1 MDLTPDQVALAVERH
16 NCPDC
21 DAAAPAA
28 PGREDRRD
36 KRGYR
41 KDEPHGMKKR
51 EISQVLTKV
60 FQGLRANGVR
70 PAAVAG
76 ELGLTV
82 DEMNKMLFGLTIT
95 MVEGGGE
102 QTEREPRRALSLV
115 N

>member
-1 MDLTPDQVALAVERH
+1 M
-16 NCPDC
+16 
-21 DAAAPAA
+21 
-28 PGREDRRD
+28 
-36 KRGYR
+36 
-41 KDEPHGMKKR
+41 
-51 EISQVLTKV
+51 
-60 FQGLRANGVR
+60 R

>member
-1 MDLTPDQVALAVERH
+1 MTRQRLPRLGGKT
-16 NCPDC
+16 
-21 DAAAPAA
+21 AA
-28 PGREDRRD
+28 
-36 KRGYR
+36 KY
-41 KDEPHGMKKR
+41 
-51 EISQVLTKV
+51 
-60 FQGLRANGVR
+60 QGLRANGVR

>member
-1 MDLTPDQVALAVERH
+1 MTRQRLPHLGGKTAAKYQGLLTDWQYRSACTELS
-16 NCPDC
+16 
-21 DAAAPAA
+21 
-28 PGREDRRD
+28 

-51 EISQVLTKV
+51 EISQVLTEV

-76 ELGLTV
+76 ELGLTI
-82 DEMNKMLFGLTIT
+82 DEMNTMLFGLTIT